1 MIMNLV
7 PSFELASRISRLV
20 RWFSLHTTKQPKT
33 FRLDKFLFQT
43 SEVSTGALMTLK
55 GFLDQ
60 LKEDGSRSRKAKSI
74 FPVVASECLLG
85 RGENCDL
92 RLGTPSQVLEDF

>member
-1 MIMNLV
+1 
-7 PSFELASRISRLV
+7 
-20 RWFSLHTTKQPKT
+20 
-33 FRLDKFLFQT
+33 
-43 SEVSTGALMTLK
+43 MTLK

-60 LKEDGSRSRKAKSI
+60 LKEDGKSRKAKST

>member
-1 MIMNLV
+1 MM
-7 PSFELASRISRLV
+7 
-20 RWFSLHTTKQPKT
+20 
-33 FRLDKFLFQT
+33 
-43 SEVSTGALMTLK
+43 LK
-55 GFLDQ
+55 GFFDHLI
-60 LKEDGSRSRKAKSI
+60 EDAIGSRKTKST